1 MLQFPCWLVVGLPTT
16 KTDFFVW
23 GIEYECDKT
32 LLCSLNRLV
41 KKQREECKGMIN
53 QYKEPICLLWIA
65 FLQNNSFCQSIL
77 RWHSNWKVNVFK
89 DVVYDS
95 KVFNSKVFDSK
106 VFDSKVFDSKVF
118 DSWFFDYK
126 VFNSKVFNFKIFN
139 SEVFKLKIFD
149 SSDFHRW
156 VSIFKIQSIKFR
168 V

>member
-32 LLCSLNRLV
+32 LLCSVNRLV
-41 KKQREECKGMIN
+41 EKQRTECKGMIN

-77 RWHSNWKVNVFK
+77 RWHSNCQCLKCLQFFKVF
-89 DVVYDS
+89 DS
-95 KVFNSKVFDSK
+95 KISDSK

-118 DSWFFDYK
+118 DSRVFD
-126 VFNSKVFNFKIFN
+126 SKVF
-139 SEVFKLKIFD
+139 D
-149 SSDFHRW
+149 S
-156 VSIFKIQSIKFR
+156 
-168 V
+168 

>member
-32 LLCSLNRLV
+32 LLRSVNRLV
-41 KKQREECKGMIN
+41 EKQREECKGMIN

-118 DSWFFDYK
+118 DSKVFDYK
-126 VFNSKVFNFKIFN
+126 VF
-139 SEVFKLKIFD
+139 D
-149 SSDFHRW
+149 SSIIKC
-156 VSIFKIQSIKFR
+156 SILRSLILRSSILR
-168 V
+168 SLN

>member
-32 LLCSLNRLV
+32 LLCSVNRLV
-41 KKQREECKGMIN
+41 EKQREECKGMIN

-95 KVFNSKVFDSK
+95 KVFNLRSL
-106 VFDSKVFDSKVF
+106 
-118 DSWFFDYK
+118 
-126 VFNSKVFNFKIFN
+126 I
-139 SEVFKLKIFD
+139 LKSLILKSLILRSLILD
-149 SSDFHRW
+149 SSIIKY
-156 VSIFKIQSIKFR
+156 SILRSLTLRSSILR
-168 V
+168 SLN